1 MKATESQI
9 ERARINYNLFLNIHT
24 LANYEVE
31 AIGINEAERR
41 INYHNSII
49 NDIASGNKEIEN
61 KWKLFF
67 LSEEIKADQKREE
80 IKSRLT
86 SNKEASSDILKPI
99 KDLKKIGEFG
109 KWLNTSGNKFRKEH
123 FSKKYTQESVNLFLS
138 TL

>member
-9 ERARINYNLFLNIHT
+9 ERARINYNLFLKLHT
-24 LANYEVE
+24 LSNYNVEV
-31 AIGINEAERR
+31 IGMNEAERR
-41 INYHNSII
+41 MNYHNSII